1 MHNQVVIWL
10 YSSLVLVNQIIF
22 RWRVCIGQLLTLCPC
37 IRHIYFHWHFVHAL
51 DTFIF
56 SWRVWEIIG
65 HHHHKDHWHALWRH
79 HDLCCCNIE
88 PHSAQ
93 VVINTRRNC
102 KQHAYVLWIS
112 NMCVLFIHD
121 AMFLLALWI
130 SCLVPAGAP
139 VLGLNTTVA
148 ACCIVKSQCLWKSHI
163 AGLEV
168 PTSMLAATTLQDG
181 PALQWRTA
189 ALAHGGTCSQ
199 GTCMS
204 NFISN

>member
-1 MHNQVVIWL
+1 M
-10 YSSLVLVNQIIF
+10 
-22 RWRVCIGQLLTLCPC
+22 
-37 IRHIYFHWHFVHAL
+37 
-51 DTFIF
+51 
-56 SWRVWEIIG
+56 
-65 HHHHKDHWHALWRH
+65 
-79 HDLCCCNIE
+79 
-88 PHSAQ
+88 
-93 VVINTRRNC
+93 VINTRRNC

-168 PTSMLAATTLQDG
+168 PTSMLAATTPQDG
-181 PALQWRTA
+181 PVAYSC
-189 ALAHGGTCSQ
+189 TCAQRHVLTGYVHVKLHQQLDITSACP
-199 GTCMS
+199 TYMCICTLCS
-204 NFISN
+204 VCTVNE